1 MIHHSILFLAPEG
14 SVPQA
19 TTTSPPAVHPP
30 ARRPRR
36 AWTRVRFV
44 AGVVGNAAGFGM
56 LLAASWFSVQ
66 LLAGLMGG
74 QVP

>member
-19 TTTSPPAVHPP
+19 TTTSPPAVPTP
-30 ARRPRR
+30 ARRPRQ
-36 AWTRVRFV
+36 AWKKIRFV

-56 LLAASWFSVQ
+56 LLAGCWFSLQ
-66 LLAGLMGG
+66 LMQGIMTL
-74 QVP
+74 

>member
-19 TTTSPPAVHPP
+19 TTTSPPAVPTP
-30 ARRPRR
+30 ARRPRQ
-36 AWTRVRFV
+36 AWEKIRFV

-56 LLAASWFSVQ
+56 LRAGCWFSLQ
-66 LLAGLMGG
+66 LMQGLMSL
-74 QVP
+74 